1 MSNWYMLTLVGK
13 DQPGIVAKVTTA
25 LFEAGCNLGETSMI
39 RLGNNFTVMMM
50 VDSPQGDTALRW
62 ILQPVIDSLQLVL
75 HVDAI
80 DGALH
85 QRPVPDVCIL
95 VHGADRAG
103 IVSQVTSRAAAAGLN
118 IVDLE
123 SDVGGTDASPI
134 YVLQIQGVAVRGIEA
149 IEAALAPLQAEGVK
163 VDVRPLDTLIG

>member
-13 DQPGIVAKVTTA
+13 DQAGIVAQLTTA

-39 RLGNNFTVMMM
+39 RLGDSFTVMMM
-50 VDSPQGDTALRW
+50 VDSPEGEARLRTV
-62 ILQPVIDSLQLVL
+62 LQPVADKLQLAL

-80 DGALH
+80 EAGLH

-95 VHGADRAG
+95 VHGADRNG
-103 IVSQVTSRAAAAGLN
+103 IVARVTSSAAAAGLN
-118 IVDLE
+118 ILDLE
-123 SDVGGTDASPI
+123 SDVAGTEAEPI
-134 YVLQIQGVAVRGIEA
+134 YILQIEGVAAQGVDA

-163 VDVRPLDTLIG
+163 VEVRPIDTFIG